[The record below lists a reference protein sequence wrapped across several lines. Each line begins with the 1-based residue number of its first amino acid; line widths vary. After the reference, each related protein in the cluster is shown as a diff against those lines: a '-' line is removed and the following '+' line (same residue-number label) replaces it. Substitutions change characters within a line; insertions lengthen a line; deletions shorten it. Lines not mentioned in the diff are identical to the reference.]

1 MSNSSGGGA
10 RRLGGEEARDLEVLE
25 RREADE
31 EEEGRPED
39 RAVVDPRK
47 RRRMAMEILI
57 VYCARCLWRLLVEYG
72 RVCREEQADLR
83 RHGCLLE

>member
-57 VYCARCLWRLLVEYG
+57 VYCARDVCGGCWFSVVVYVEKSRRIYVAMV
-72 RVCREEQADLR
+72 VC
-83 RHGCLLE
+83 

>member
-57 VYCARCLWRLLVEYG
+57 VYCARCLWRLLVCMVVYVEKSRRIYVAMV
-72 RVCREEQADLR
+72 VC
-83 RHGCLLE
+83 